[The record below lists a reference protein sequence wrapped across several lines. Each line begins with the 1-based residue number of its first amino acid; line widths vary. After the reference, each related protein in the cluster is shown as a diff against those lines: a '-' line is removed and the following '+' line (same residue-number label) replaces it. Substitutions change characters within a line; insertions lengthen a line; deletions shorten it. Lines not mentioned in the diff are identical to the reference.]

1 MKTYG
6 LVLGRF
12 AGFHKGHIEL
22 IKLAAKEN
30 DGVIICVI
38 DGNKSKSFDK
48 NCISVKSRIRIIN
61 KILEFTDN
69 SEYADKI
76 IVYNSGYIPD
86 IIAHLNDIGYDIS
99 SVYCGSD
106 RYESYKE
113 QITRANV
120 NVMLACVDRDDS
132 SASGTN
138 LRLAIKADSYIRF
151 ASYMPDMP
159 ENRLVEI
166 FDILKYSMTS
176 DYTPQKKHMR
186 HVEEVPLTE
195 LLDSIE
201 CIIDDDA
208 EITQKLD
215 GTINM
220 GVTKHRTKFT
230 FNRESKDQS
239 DSIRYDKLDKVARY
253 NPHRSAIHA
262 IESDIVSSVLRE
274 CMKSEECIDM
284 EILYGKRPN
293 TIEYNLP
300 TNYIA
305 FLRSFR
311 KHSDSIAKI
320 IDKLKDVEVV
330 TDSDTYNYNWDTE
343 TFEHRIVND
352 KWRFVIPEKVDRK
365 QFDDESINKLIDIL
379 NSARQW
385 LYSPCQ
391 DSLID
396 IRMIDKWKKKTGR
409 SEYYNRDML
418 CLNMSNVSVN
428 YRPVYVDIRTKT
440 IEKANEY
447 KLSIKRI
454 LLDMLSKIHFNV
466 GGYEQEG
473 YVIKDN
479 NSGRAYKIIDK
490 TKFTID
496 NIRNWKYRELLEYGY
511 KDIETG
517 EYSEGIKYKFG
528 NCLYSIYNSLCDIHT
543 SKFEFIYKNTIT
555 DMVKLILKAGSDGQI
570 VVKLLDTVLATKE
583 SILELIGEIDNIDTR
598 TSDTAGEFYNQLNEC
613 ESLLRSHTI

>member
-30 DGVIICVI
+30 DGVIVCVI
-38 DGNKSKSFDK
+38 DGNKSKSSSK

-61 KILEFTDN
+61 KVLEYTN
-69 SEYADKI
+69 IENYVDKI

-86 IIAHLNDIGYDIS
+86 IISYLKDIGYDIS

-106 RYESYKE
+106 RYESYEE
-113 QITRANV
+113 QIAKANIDV
-120 NVMLACVDRDDS
+120 RLSCVDRSDILV
-132 SASGTN
+132 SGTE
-138 LRLAIKADSYIRF
+138 LRSAIKTDSFARF
-151 ASYMPDMP
+151 ASFMPSMS

-166 FDILKYSMTS
+166 FDILKYSMS
-176 DYTPQKKHMR
+176 DEYTPQKKHMR
-186 HVEEVPLTE
+186 HIEEVSLSE
-195 LLDSIE
+195 LLNSVE
-201 CIIDDDA
+201 CIIDGDI

-220 GVTKHRTKFT
+220 GVTKHRTKLT
-230 FNRESKDQS
+230 FNRESKGQS
-239 DSIRYDKLDKVARY
+239 DSIKYDNLDKVARY
-253 NPHRSAIHA
+253 NPYRSAIKA
-262 IESDIVSSVLRE
+262 LESDTVSSVLHE

-284 EILYGKRPN
+284 EILYGKCPN

-311 KHSDSIAKI
+311 KHSDSITKI
-320 IDKLKDVEVV
+320 IDKLKDTEVV
-330 TDSDTYNYNWDTE
+330 VDTDTYNYDWNSE
-343 TFEHRIVND
+343 TFVHHIVND
-352 KWRFVIPEKVDRK
+352 KWRFIIPEKVDRE
-365 QFDDESINKLIDIL
+365 QLDVESVNKLIDIL

-385 LYSPCQ
+385 LYSQRQ

-396 IRMIDKWKKKTGR
+396 TKMIAKWKKKTGR
-409 SEYYNRDML
+409 SEYYNRDIL

-428 YRPVYVDIRTKT
+428 YRPVYTDIRTKT

-454 LLDMLSKIHFNV
+454 LLDMLSKIHFSI

-473 YVIKDN
+473 YVVKDN

-490 TKFTID
+490 TKFTV
-496 NIRNWKYRELLEYGY
+496 NNRRNWKYRELLEYGY

-528 NCLYSIYNSLCDIHT
+528 NCLYSIYNSLLDIPI
-543 SKFEFIYKNTIT
+543 SKFEFIYKNTMT
-555 DMVKLILKAGSDGQI
+555 DMVKLILRTNKDRQI
-570 VVKLLDTVLATKE
+570 VIKLLDTVLATKE
-583 SILELIGEIDNIDTR
+583 SILKLIGEIDDIDTR

-613 ESLLRSHTI
+613 ESLLLAYKN

>member
-22 IKLAAKEN
+22 VKLAAKEN
-30 DGVIICVI
+30 DGVIVCVI
-38 DGNKSKSFDK
+38 DGNKSKSSSK

-61 KILEFTDN
+61 KVLEYTN
-69 SEYADKI
+69 TENCVDKI

-86 IIAHLNDIGYDIS
+86 IIAYLKDIGYDIG

-106 RYESYKE
+106 RYESYKD
-113 QITRANV
+113 QIIRANIDV
-120 NVMLACVDRDDS
+120 RLSCVDRS
-132 SASGTN
+132 GILVSGTE
-138 LRLAIKADSYIRF
+138 LRSAIKTDSFTAF
-151 ASYMPDMP
+151 ASLMPSMS

-166 FDILKYSMTS
+166 FDILKYSMS
-176 DYTPQKKHMR
+176 DEYTPQKKHMR
-186 HVEEVPLTE
+186 HIEEVSLSE
-195 LLDSIE
+195 LLNSVE
-201 CIIDDDA
+201 CIIDGDI

-220 GVTKHRTKFT
+220 GVTKHRTKLT

-239 DSIRYDKLDKVARY
+239 DSIKYDNLDKVARY
-253 NPHRSAIHA
+253 NPYRSAIKA
-262 IESDIVSSVLRE
+262 LESDTVSSVLHE

-284 EILYGKRPN
+284 EILYGKCPN

-311 KHSDSIAKI
+311 KHSDSITKI
-320 IDKLKDVEVV
+320 IDKLKDTEVV
-330 TDSDTYNYNWDTE
+330 VDTDTYNYDWNSE
-343 TFEHRIVND
+343 TFVHHIVND
-352 KWRFVIPEKVDRK
+352 KWRFIIPEKVGRE
-365 QFDDESINKLIDIL
+365 QFDAECINKLTDIMC
-379 NSARQW
+379 SAKQW

-391 DSLID
+391 DSLTD
-396 IRMIDKWKKKTGR
+396 TRMIDKWKKKTGR
-409 SEYYNRDML
+409 NEYYNRDML
-418 CLNMSNVSVN
+418 CLNMSNISVK
-428 YRPVYVDIRTKT
+428 YRPIYAEIRTET
-440 IEKANEY
+440 IKKVNEY
-447 KLSIKRI
+447 KLSIKQI
-454 LLDMLSKIHFNV
+454 LLDVLSRIYFNI

-473 YVIKDN
+473 YVAKDN

-490 TKFTID
+490 TKFTI
-496 NIRNWKYRELLEYGY
+496 NNRHNWKYRELLEYGY

-528 NCLYSIYNSLCDIHT
+528 NCLYSIYNSLCT
-543 SKFEFIYKNTIT
+543 NAVSKFEFIYKNTIT
-555 DMVKLILKAGSDGQI
+555 DMVKLILEISNDKKIIADSFSA
-570 VVKLLDTVLATKE
+570 VVIAKK
-583 SILELIGEIDNIDTR
+583 SILELIDKIDNIDTR

-613 ESLLRSHTI
+613 ELLLRSYLN

>member
-12 AGFHKGHIEL
+12 VGFHKGHIEL

-30 DGVIICVI
+30 DGVIICAI
-38 DGNKSKSFDK
+38 DGNKSKSFDN

-69 SEYADKI
+69 SKYVDKI

-86 IIAHLNDIGYDIS
+86 IIAYLNDIGYNIS

-106 RYESYKE
+106 RYDSYKE
-113 QITRANV
+113 QISRANV
-120 NVMLACVDRDDS
+120 NVRLACVDRDDS

-151 ASYMPDMP
+151 ASYMPDMS

-186 HVEEVPLTE
+186 HVEEVPLSE
-195 LLDSIE
+195 LLNSIE

-239 DSIRYDKLDKVARY
+239 DSIRYDKLDRVARY
-253 NPHRSAIHA
+253 NPYRSAILA
-262 IESDIVSSVLRE
+262 LENDIVSSVLRD
-274 CMKSEECIDM
+274 CMKNEECIDM

-320 IDKLKDVEVV
+320 IDKLKDIEVAI
-330 TDSDTYNYNWDTE
+330 DSDAYNYNWDVE
-343 TFEHRIVND
+343 TFEHRITND
-352 KWRFVIPEKVDRK
+352 KWKFIIPEKVDRE
-365 QFDDESINKLIDIL
+365 QLDAESVNKLIDIL

-385 LYSPCQ
+385 LYSQRQ

-396 IRMIDKWKKKTGR
+396 TKMIAKWKKKTGR
-409 SEYYNRDML
+409 SEYYNRDIL

-428 YRPVYVDIRTKT
+428 YRPVYTDIRTKT

-454 LLDMLSKIHFNV
+454 LLDMLSKIHFSI

-473 YVIKDN
+473 YVVKDN

-490 TKFTID
+490 TKFTV
-496 NIRNWKYRELLEYGY
+496 NNRRNWKYRELLEYGY

-528 NCLYSIYNSLCDIHT
+528 NCLYSIYNSLLDIPI
-543 SKFEFIYKNTIT
+543 SKFEFIYKNTMT
-555 DMVKLILKAGSDGQI
+555 DMVKLILRTNKDRQI
-570 VVKLLDTVLATKE
+570 VIKLLDTVLATKE
-583 SILELIGEIDNIDTR
+583 SILKLIGEIDDIDTR

-613 ESLLRSHTI
+613 ESLLLAYKN